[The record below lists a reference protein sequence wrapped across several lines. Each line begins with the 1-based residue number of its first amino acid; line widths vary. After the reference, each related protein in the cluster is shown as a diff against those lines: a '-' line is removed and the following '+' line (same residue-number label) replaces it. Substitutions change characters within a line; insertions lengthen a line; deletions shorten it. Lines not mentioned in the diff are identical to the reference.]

1 MRRLQT
7 NWVMAVALLAAGATP
22 GYADVYMKQKQH
34 TDGFSMM
41 GQTQPAQDI
50 VEEFWIT
57 PQGFRSDS
65 PDNSMIMRFDTN
77 QMIMVDHVAK
87 TYTSIATEMQDMMSQ
102 MMGGGEQPNAEALQA
117 MQGMMNVQT
126 DVTDTGETASI
137 NGWDSRRYVMTVKSM
152 MGAMTMDIWATEDI
166 DIDTALYEKFRSAVS
181 AGLGPMQAM
190 MGDMG
195 EQWAKI
201 KGVQVRSTMTQQIM
215 NQSLSSST
223 ELIEYRDGDA
233 PDGLLEIPAGYVE
246 RSL

>member
-1 MRRLQT
+1 MRQLQMS
-7 NWVMAVALLAAGATP
+7 WLMAIVLLTAVVTP
-22 GYADVYMKQKQH
+22 SYADIYMKQKQH

-41 GQTQPAQDI
+41 GQTQPARDI
-50 VEEFWIT
+50 VEEYWIT

-65 PDNSMIMRFDTN
+65 PESSMIMRFDTR
-77 QMIMVDHVAK
+77 QMIMVDHAAK
-87 TYTSIATEMQDMMSQ
+87 TYTSISADMTDMMSQ

-117 MQGMMNVQT
+117 MQGMMNVQV
-126 DVTDTGETASI
+126 DVTDTGETTSI
-137 NGWDSRRYVMTVKSM
+137 NGWDSHRYVMTVKSM
-152 MGAMTMDIWATEDI
+152 MGAMTMDIWATQDI
-166 DIDTALYEKFRSAVS
+166 DIDTVLYEKFRSAVS
-181 AGLGPMQAM
+181 AGVGPMKAM
-190 MGDMG
+190 MGDLG

-233 PDGLLEIPAGYVE
+233 PDGILEIPAGYAQ

>member
-50 VEEFWIT
+50 IEEFWIT

-65 PDNSMIMRFDTN
+65 PDNSMIMRFDTK
-77 QMIMVDHVAK
+77 QVIMVDHAAK
-87 TYTSIATEMQDMMSQ
+87 TYTPIATEMQDMTSQ
-102 MMGGGEQPNAEALQA
+102 IMGGGEQPNAEALQA

-126 DVTDTGETASI
+126 EVTDTGETASI

-152 MGAMTMDIWATEDI
+152 MGVMTMDIWATEDI

-201 KGVQVRSTMTQQIM
+201 KGVQVRSTMTQQMM

-233 PDGLLEIPAGYVE
+233 PDGLLEIPAGYAQ

>member
-1 MRRLQT
+1 MPQLQM
-7 NWVMAVALLAAGATP
+7 NWVMAVVLMVAGATP

-65 PDNSMIMRFDTN
+65 PENSMIMRFDTE
-77 QMIMVDHVAK
+77 QMIMVDHAAK
-87 TYTSIATEMQDMMSQ
+87 TYTPMATEMRDMMSQ

-126 DVTDTGETASI
+126 EVADTGETASI

-166 DIDTALYEKFRSAVS
+166 DIDTALYKKFCSAVS
-181 AGLGPMQAM
+181 ASVGPMQAM

-195 EQWAKI
+195 EQWAQI

-215 NQSLSSST
+215 NQSLRHRPS
-223 ELIEYRDGDA
+223 
-233 PDGLLEIPAGYVE
+233 
-246 RSL
+246 

>member
-1 MRRLQT
+1 MRQLQM
-7 NWVMAVALLAAGATP
+7 NCVMAVVLLVVGATP

-34 TDGFSMM
+34 TDGFSIM

-50 VEEFWIT
+50 VEEYWIT

-65 PDNSMIMRFDTN
+65 PENSMIMRFDTK
-77 QMIMVDHVAK
+77 QMIMIDHAAK
-87 TYTSIATEMQDMMSQ
+87 TYTTMPTGMKDMMSQ

-117 MQGMMNVQT
+117 MQGMMNVQIE
-126 DVTDTGETASI
+126 VTDSGETASI
-137 NGWDSRRYVMTVKSM
+137 NGWDSRKYVMTVKSM
-152 MGAMTMDIWATEDI
+152 MGATTMDIWATEDI
-166 DIDTALYEKFRSAVS
+166 EIDTALYEQFRSAVS
-181 AGLGPMQAM
+181 GGTGPMQAM
-190 MGDMG
+190 MGNMG

-233 PDGLLEIPAGYVE
+233 PDGILEIPAGYQQ